1 MPGKNEL
8 EISEIFVD
16 LSEKSDEELQEILEE
31 LCKEEERISFKRRI
45 LHGKIDILRA
55 ELLERLKKKRES
67 GQSVI
72 SGADVKRLSEILA
85 RGATGVSKVDLSEGE
100 DKE

>member
-1 MPGKNEL
+1 MSKKNEL
-8 EISEIFVD
+8 EISEMFVD
-16 LSEKSDEELQEILEE
+16 LSEKSDEELREILEE
-31 LCKEEERISFKRRI
+31 LCREEERISFKRRI

-55 ELLERLKKKRES
+55 ELMERLKKRRES

-85 RGATGVSKVDLSEGE
+85 RGATSVSKVDLLSDE
-100 DKE
+100 DKK